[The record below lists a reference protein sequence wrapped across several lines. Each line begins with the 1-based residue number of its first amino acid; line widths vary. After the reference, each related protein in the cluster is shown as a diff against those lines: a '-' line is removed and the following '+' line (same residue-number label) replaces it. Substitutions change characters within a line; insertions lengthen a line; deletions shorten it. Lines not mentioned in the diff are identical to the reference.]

1 VLTTDFS
8 ALNTLSSAPDK
19 DCSMFDAWRPMLIA
33 DCSALLTLR
42 PVLTADCS
50 VLNTWSFVPVTDYS
64 ALDTYRSAP
73 YTDYS
78 VYDTWLLFVAYG
90 FLRTH
95 HLVPCV
101 DRRLLRAQHL
111 VLRAGTFR

>member
-1 VLTTDFS
+1 
-8 ALNTLSSAPDK
+8 
-19 DCSMFDAWRPMLIA
+19 MFDAWHPMLIA

-50 VLNTWSFVPVTDYS
+50 VLNTLSFASVTDYS

-90 FLRTH
+90 SLRTH
-95 HLVPCV
+95 HLVPGV
-101 DRRLLRAQHL
+101 ERGLLRDQHL